1 MSSSKIHSYSN
12 MAEKFCLKWN
22 DFSSNVSKSFGVLRT
37 ADYLHDVTLVSED
50 RKQVAAHRLVLAAC
64 SEYFRDIFRS
74 TSQHAHPLLCL
85 DGITAGDL
93 SNILDYIYNGEI
105 QIYQDNLDRFLAV
118 AQKFRLE
125 GLLGD
130 TDPQSQDLPE
140 NYPSSTKQVEHF
152 QDDAF
157 PHEPITKKKAK
168 NENPPS
174 NRSRDLATLDRV
186 TVPIASSEMSEIQN
200 KINEHLERC
209 EDGKFRCT
217 LCGKTATQ
225 KIQIEYHIEGLH
237 LEGVSI
243 PCPLC
248 EKTFRS
254 RNAMR
259 WHKSRNHN

>member
-105 QIYQDNLDRFLAV
+105 QIYQDNLDRFLTV

-130 TDPQSQDLPE
+130 TDPQSQDLPDQE
-140 NYPSSTKQVEHF
+140 NYPSSKQAEHF
-152 QDDAF
+152 QEDVF
-157 PHEPITKKKAK
+157 PPQPVTKKKAK
-168 NENPPS
+168 DEYPPS
-174 NRSRDLATLDRV
+174 NSSRDLATLDRV
-186 TVPIASSEMSEIQN
+186 TLPMSSSEMSEIQN
-200 KINEHLERC
+200 KINE
-209 EDGKFRCT
+209 
-217 LCGKTATQ
+217 
-225 KIQIEYHIEGLH
+225 
-237 LEGVSI
+237 
-243 PCPLC
+243 
-248 EKTFRS
+248 
-254 RNAMR
+254 
-259 WHKSRNHN
+259 

>member
-1 MSSSKIHSYSN
+1 

-22 DFSSNVSKSFGVLRT
+22 DFSSNVSKSFGLLRT

-50 RKQVAAHRLVLAAC
+50 HKQVAAHRLVLAAC
-64 SEYFRDIFRS
+64 SEYFREIFRS
-74 TSQHAHPLLCL
+74 TTKHAHPLLCL

-93 SNILDYIYNGEI
+93 SNVLDYIYNGEI

-130 TDPQSQDLPE
+130 TDPQSQNLPEQE
-140 NYPSSTKQVEHF
+140 NYPSSKQVEHF
-152 QDDAF
+152 QEDVF
-157 PHEPITKKKAK
+157 PPQPITKKKAK
-168 NENPPS
+168 DEYPPS

-186 TVPIASSEMSEIQN
+186 TVPIASSEMSELQD

-217 LCGKTATQ
+217 ICGKTATE

-254 RNAMR
+254 RNSMR
-259 WHKSRNHN
+259 EHKSRIHK

>member
-1 MSSSKIHSYSN
+1 

-22 DFSSNVSKSFGVLRT
+22 DFSSNVSKSFGLLRT

-50 RKQVAAHRLVLAAC
+50 HKQVAAHRLVLAAC

-93 SNILDYIYNGEI
+93 SNVLDYIYNGEI

-130 TDPQSQDLPE
+130 TDSQSQDPPDQE
-140 NYPSSTKQVEHF
+140 NYPPLKQAEHF
-152 QDDAF
+152 QEDAI
-157 PHEPITKKKAK
+157 PPQPMTKKKAK
-168 NENPPS
+168 DEYPPS

-186 TVPIASSEMSEIQN
+186 TVPIASSEMSELQN

-248 EKTFRS
+248 ERTFRS
-254 RNAMR
+254 RNSMR
-259 WHKSRNHN
+259 EHKSRIHK

>member
-1 MSSSKIHSYSN
+1 MT
-12 MAEKFCLKWN
+12 EKFCLKWN
-22 DFSSNVSKSFGVLRT
+22 KFTSNVSKSFGLFRT
-37 ADYLHDVTLVSED
+37 ADYLHDVTLVID
-50 RKQVAAHRLVLAAC
+50 DHKQIAAHKLVLSAS
-64 SEYFRDIFRS
+64 SEYFRNIFKNYDVK
-74 TSQHAHPLLCL
+74 HAHPLLCL
-85 DGITAGDL
+85 DEVTSADL
-93 SNILDYIYNGEI
+93 QNILDYMYNGEI

-125 GLLGD
+125 GLMGD
-130 TDPQSQDLPE
+130 REPQSQELPDQE
-140 NYPSSTKQVEHF
+140 NYPLLKQAEHF
-152 QDDAF
+152 QEDAI
-157 PHEPITKKKAK
+157 PPPPMTKKKAK
-168 NENPPS
+168 DEYPPS

-186 TVPIASSEMSEIQN
+186 TVPIASSEMSELQD

-217 LCGKTATQ
+217 ICGKTATQ

-259 WHKSRNHN
+259 LHKSKIHK